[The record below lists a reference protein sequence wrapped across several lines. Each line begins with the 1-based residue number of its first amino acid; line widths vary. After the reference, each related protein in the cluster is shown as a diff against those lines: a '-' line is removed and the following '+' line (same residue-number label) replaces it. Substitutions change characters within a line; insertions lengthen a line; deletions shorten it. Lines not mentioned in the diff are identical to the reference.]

1 MRILGSDFDGTLTH
15 RLGEET
21 FAAIRAW
28 REAGNKFG
36 IVSGRGTSFFFELKK
51 KYPDLE
57 MDFFVG
63 YNGTAI
69 LDGNGTLLYEKRYT
83 EVSSEKLVED
93 LLDWDCPC
101 AFYSGDRF
109 FCVVRDREDIPD
121 WIDKTDGRFP
131 DDLPVLPYFVQIST
145 LCPEGESKAAE
156 VVEKIREAYGN
167 TLNPLQ
173 NGICIDIVPPGINKT
188 TGLLRVAEHFG
199 VTAEDV
205 IAVGDNINDTDMI
218 RDFYS
223 YAMERGVD
231 SIKKLVDATTE
242 TVAELIWKELE
253 KQ

>member
-15 RLGEET
+15 KLGEET
-21 FAAIRAW
+21 FAAIRDW

-36 IVSGRGTSFFFELKK
+36 IVSGRGTGFFFELKER
-51 KYPDLE
+51 YPEME

-63 YNGTAI
+63 FNGAAI
-69 LDGNGTLLYEKRYT
+69 LDGDGTLLYEKRYS
-83 EVSSEKLVED
+83 EVSSEKLMED
-93 LLDWDCPC
+93 LLNWGCPC
-101 AFYSGDRF
+101 AFYNSEEF
-109 FCVVRDREDIPD
+109 FCVVRDRKNIPD
-121 WIDKTDGRFP
+121 WIDKANGRFP

-156 VVEKIREAYGN
+156 VVEKIRADYGD

-173 NGICIDIVPPGINKT
+173 NGICIDIVPPYINKT

-199 VTAEDV
+199 VTARDV

-231 SIKKLVDATTE
+231 SIKKMADATTE
-242 TVAELIWKELE
+242 TVAELICKELE